1 MSYDY
6 AALRDDTVFPLIQHY
21 GTPLTLS
28 RIEDTAIFVKSY
40 DPVQMVM
47 IWTNQNTGEVV
58 YTEPESVVKTYQGE
72 TIITRYR
79 NEEID
84 GTTIKRGDRRLLAIG
99 IPEPK
104 SGDILTVNGVE
115 YSYIFSDPIAPGGVA
130 VAYRIQVRV

>member
-1 MSYDY
+1 MRYDY
-6 AALRDDTVFPLIQHY
+6 ATLRDETVYPLIQRF
-21 GTPLTLS
+21 GIPVTLS

-40 DPVQMVM
+40 DPVQMRFR
-47 IWTNQNTGEVV
+47 WTNQDTGEVV
-58 YTEPESVVKTYQGE
+58 YEEPESVSKKYDGQ

-104 SGDILTVNGVE
+104 AGDVLTIDGVE
-115 YSYIFSDPIAPGGVA
+115 YSYIFSDPIAPGGIA

>member
-6 AALRDDTVFPLIQHY
+6 ATLRDETVYPLIQRF
-21 GTPLTLS
+21 GTPVTLS

-40 DPVQMVM
+40 DPVSMNFK
-47 IWTNQNTGEVV
+47 WTNQDTGEIV
-58 YTEPESVVKTYQGE
+58 YDEPDSVEKKYNGY
-72 TIITRYR
+72 TIITRFR

-104 SGDILTVNGVE
+104 AGDVLTIGDTE
-115 YSYIFSDPIAPGGVA
+115 FSYIFADPIAPGGVA
-130 VAYRIQVRV
+130 VVYRIQVRV